1 MKQAHSL
8 LDKAYRL
15 NPKKKKK
22 KKKNALLTQDQNWRE
37 NLSWNI
43 NIDKKKIKGVVIL
56 GTSVF

>member
-22 KKKNALLTQDQNWRE
+22 NKNALLTQDQNWRE
-37 NLSWNI
+37 NLSWNT

>member
-15 NPKKKKK
+15 NPKKKKN
-22 KKKNALLTQDQNWRE
+22 KNALLTQDQNWRE

>member
-1 MKQAHSL
+1 MKQAHSF

-15 NPKKKKK
+15 NPKKKKIN
-22 KKKNALLTQDQNWRE
+22 KNALLTQDQNWRE

-43 NIDKKKIKGVVIL
+43 NIDKEKIKGVVIL

>member
-22 KKKNALLTQDQNWRE
+22 KKNALLTQDQTWRE